1 MPLSCGLPS
10 IRAFD
15 KEGWE
20 MDMPVHMTTNQN
32 TAARTSAPALRPRPW
47 AAGALALATAVLVAA
62 CGGGSDGGTTTPA
75 PNPTPAP
82 AQAQP
87 LDLTILHINDHHSTL
102 ESRTKALQLSAGGSS
117 AVAVSVDAGGF
128 PRVAAAIGELAAQS
142 ANVLKLHAGDALTG
156 TLYFNRAG
164 ANGEADAAL
173 MNTVCFDAFTLGNHE
188 FDKGDSGLKGF
199 IDLLHKGSCKTP
211 VLSANV
217 RFGANSALNPSK
229 ATDGVN
235 ASTVVERG
243 GQKIGIVGVTIAGK
257 TKASSSPDP
266 DTTFEDE
273 ATAAQRE
280 IDRLRAQGI
289 NKIILMSHIGYDN
302 DLQVVPR
309 LSGVDVVVGAD
320 SHTLLGPDTLRT
332 TGVGTPAGAYPTRL
346 ADKDGKPVCVVQAWE
361 YAQVVGELKVR
372 FDANG
377 DVASC
382 AGTPHVLIGDSF
394 TIGGK
399 AATDAQLQAIKA
411 SVAAAGFLRT
421 TTPLA
426 SATSVLQPFKDR
438 VSVFNQKQ
446 VATVPQELCSRRV
459 PGGQGTVDY
468 GRSSAACNAEGSVS
482 LRGGDIQQL
491 VAQAYLDVANAQYGG
506 ADISLQSGG
515 GVRIPLSGTVS
526 AAQVIQVL
534 PFGNMLF
541 RLDITGTEVK
551 SMLEDGL
558 EAVYGTGGSTG
569 PYPYTGGLRFDV
581 NASAAFGQRVS
592 NIEVRDRQ
600 SGNWSALDAA
610 KTYKLFVLSF
620 NATGGDGY
628 KTLAAVPASRRLDIG
643 VLDAD
648 VFFSYIEKQPKDA
661 TSGLPVLSRL
671 PTALY
676 STKSFTPPAK

>member
-1 MPLSCGLPS
+1 MPD
-10 IRAFD
+10 I
-15 KEGWE
+15 
-20 MDMPVHMTTNQN
+20 NN
-32 TAARTSAPALRPRPW
+32 TKANARLRGQGPAARSW
-47 AAGALALATAVLVAA
+47 AAGALALATAALLAA
-62 CGGGSDGGTTTPA
+62 CGGGSGGGGTASPASPA
-75 PNPTPAP
+75 PMPAP
-82 AQAQP
+82 TQAQP

-102 ESRTKALQLSAGGSS
+102 EAGNKTLQLSAGGSS
-117 AVAVSVDAGGF
+117 AVAVSVNAGGF

-142 ANVLKLHAGDALTG
+142 PNVLKLHAGDALTG

-164 ANGEADAAL
+164 ADGEADAAM

-188 FDKGDSGLKGF
+188 FDKGDSGLKSF

-217 RFGANSALNPSK
+217 RFGANSALNPARTS
-229 ATDGVN
+229 DGVN

-243 GQKIGIVGVTIAGK
+243 GQKIGIVGLTIAGK

-273 ATAAQRE
+273 TQAAQRE

-289 NKIILMSHIGYDN
+289 NKIILMSHIGYDY
-302 DLQVVPR
+302 DLQVVPK

-346 ADKDGKPVCVVQAWE
+346 ANKDGKTVCVVQAWE

-377 DVASC
+377 DVANC

-399 AATDAQLQAIKA
+399 AATDAEAQALKA
-411 SVAAAGFLRT
+411 SVAATGFLRT
-421 TTPLA
+421 TAPSA
-426 SATSVLQPFKDR
+426 AATSVLQPFKDR
-438 VSVFNQKQ
+438 VAVFNQKL

-459 PGGQGTVDY
+459 PGGVGTVDY
-468 GRSSAACNAEGSVS
+468 GRSSAACNTEGSVS

-491 VAQAYLDVANAQYGG
+491 VAQAYLEVANAQYGG

-515 GVRIPLSGTVS
+515 GVRIPLTGNVT

-534 PFGNMLF
+534 PFGNKLF
-541 RLDITGTEVK
+541 RLDITGAEVK

-569 PYPYTGGLRFDV
+569 PYPYTGGLRYDV

-592 NIEVRDRQ
+592 NIEVRDAR
-600 SGNWSALDAA
+600 SGNWAALDAA
-610 KTYKLFVLSF
+610 RTYKLFVLSF

-628 KTLAAVPASRRLDIG
+628 KTLAAVPAARRLDIG

-648 VFFSYIEKQPKDA
+648 VFFSYIEKQSKDA
-661 TSGLPVLSRL
+661 ASGLPVLSRL